1 MVQTVEGA
9 LRNPWIRHLK
19 GCAQAYRTEKAER
32 ANLPR
37 RRLNRKSPEEDYR
50 KKPSPAPPPEPPPE
64 PPKDPPN
71 AAAAAVAPQGVP
83 KPTISP
89 EQAAPLIKFVGAA
102 RKFLK
107 SLEAKKTTAARFAQ
121 ELASVG
127 DLKEALK
134 EAGLPTKTAVASFAK
149 AFPEF
154 KMEVPASGGT
164 SYVSLR

>member
-9 LRNPWIRHLK
+9 LKNPWIRHLK

-50 KKPSPAPPPEPPPE
+50 KRAAPPPEPPE
-64 PPKDPPN
+64 PPKEAPKV
-71 AAAAAVAPQGVP
+71 AAAAQAPQGAP

-89 EQAAPLIKFVGAA
+89 EQAAPLIKFVAVA
-102 RKFLK
+102 RRFLR
-107 SLEAKKTTAARFAQ
+107 SLEAKRTTAARFAQ
-121 ELASVG
+121 ELASAG

-134 EAGLPTKTAVASFAK
+134 EAGLPAKTAVASFVK

-154 KMEVPASGGT
+154 KMDVPANGGT

>member
-1 MVQTVEGA
+1 MVQTSEGA

-19 GCAQAYRTEKAER
+19 GCAQAYRAEKA
-32 ANLPR
+32 LPR

-50 KKPSPAPPPEPPPE
+50 KRPAPPPEPPE
-64 PPKDPPN
+64 PKEAPRVAV
-71 AAAAAVAPQGVP
+71 AAQAPQGAP

-89 EQAAPLIKFVGAA
+89 EQAAPLIKFVNAA

-134 EAGLPTKTAVASFAK
+134 EAGLPTKTAVASFVK

-154 KMEVPASGGT
+154 KMEVPANGGT

>member
-1 MVQTVEGA
+1 MVQTAEGA

-19 GCAQAYRTEKAER
+19 GCAQAYRAEKA
-32 ANLPR
+32 LPR

-50 KKPSPAPPPEPPPE
+50 KKPSPPPAPPES
-64 PPKDPPN
+64 KDRPQVAG
-71 AAAAAVAPQGVP
+71 AAQAPQGAP

-89 EQAAPLIKFVGAA
+89 EQALPLMKFVGVA

-107 SLEAKKTTAARFAQ
+107 GLEGERTTAARFAR

-134 EAGLPTKTAVASFAK
+134 EAGLPTKTAVASFVK

-154 KMEVPASGGT
+154 KMEVPANGGT
-164 SYVSLR
+164 SYVGLR

>member
-1 MVQTVEGA
+1 
-9 LRNPWIRHLK
+9 
-19 GCAQAYRTEKAER
+19 
-32 ANLPR
+32 
-37 RRLNRKSPEEDYR
+37 LNRKSPEEDYR
-50 KKPSPAPPPEPPPE
+50 KKPSPPPEPPE
-64 PPKDPPN
+64 PPKEPPKVV
-71 AAAAAVAPQGVP
+71 AAAVSPQGAP

-102 RKFLK
+102 RKYLK

-134 EAGLPTKTAVASFAK
+134 EAGLPTKTAVASFVK

-154 KMEVPASGGT
+154 KMDVPASGGT